1 MTKLIDLSHRKEATD
16 LLVDSALI
24 AIWYGFP
31 DASRMLLEWMK
42 HRTDASSATMWTD
55 ALRSMRF
62 EQYDEAEATLRSL
75 LERDPSDAHAAAL
88 LVCVLDASGQPGA
101 SAAVAAQTKSDGLV
115 SPSARALIE
124 RVRAQRTV
132 AGNTRSGTLAQ
143 GVVMG

>member
-31 DASRMLLEWMK
+31 EAARLLLRWMK
-42 HRTDASSATMWTD
+42 HRTDESASTMWTD

-62 EQYDEAEATLRSL
+62 DQFDEAEATLRSL
-75 LERDPSDAHAAAL
+75 LDRDPTDSHAVAL

-101 SAAVAAQTKSDGLV
+101 SAAVATQLGDAAIAPTAQ
-115 SPSARALIE
+115 ALIDS
-124 RVRAQRTV
+124 VRTQRAVT
-132 AGNTRSGTLAQ
+132 GNARQNTLAQ